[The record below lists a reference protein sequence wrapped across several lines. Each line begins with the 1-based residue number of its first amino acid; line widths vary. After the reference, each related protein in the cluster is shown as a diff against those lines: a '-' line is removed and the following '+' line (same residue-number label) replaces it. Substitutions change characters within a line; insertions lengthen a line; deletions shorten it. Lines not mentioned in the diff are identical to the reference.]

1 MSKKIKGSYLLNA
14 VGVALVFAL
23 LTGLFAANAFGTS
36 TTYIQGICT
45 TACYTIIMVTS
56 LNLVVGFMGEFSLGH
71 AGFVSVGAY
80 VSAIVSGALAGK
92 GLSDLG
98 LFLIALLVGG
108 LAAGIMGVL
117 VGIPALRLRGD
128 YLAIVTMAFAE
139 IIRVCFCNFSITGG
153 GKTMSG
159 ILKLSTFPRVFWIMV
174 VCVTIMYLFVRSK
187 YGRTV
192 QAIRE
197 DYIAASASGI
207 NVTYYKVMT
216 FAISAFFAGIGGG
229 IYAHYMTAMIPTNF
243 NFNYSA
249 ELLSE
254 VIIGGTGSLTGSI
267 IGAAFLSALPEL
279 MREFSTYRMLAYSVV
294 LVLVMLFRPGGIFGR
309 WEFSLTRALEKLTGR
324 GTVKAKAEKGARTMA
339 QPVLKCQHLG
349 IQFGGLKAV
358 DDFNMEIGESELV
371 GLIGPNGAGKTTVF
385 NLITGV
391 YKPTEGSLYLNG
403 ERMNGKKTHQIV
415 HAGIART
422 FQNIRLFKKMTVIE
436 NVKAAML
443 EELTYNM
450 PQAIFRTKAYWQ
462 QEAAATARAKELLQ
476 VVHLSGKENLEAD
489 NLPYGEQRR
498 LEIARA
504 LATNMKL
511 LLLDEPAAGMNPTET
526 EELLE
531 IIDYIRSE
539 FKVSVLLI
547 EHDMSLVMKI
557 CERIQVLDF
566 GTTIASGTPAEIA
579 NDPHV
584 IEAYL
589 GKDKEKEVEADA

>member
-216 FAISAFFAGIGGG
+216 FAISAFFAGIGG
-229 IYAHYMTAMIPTNF
+229 
-243 NFNYSA
+243 
-249 ELLSE
+249 
-254 VIIGGTGSLTGSI
+254 TGSLTGSI

-324 GTVKAKAEKGARTMA
+324 GTVKAKAEKGA
-339 QPVLKCQHLG
+339 
-349 IQFGGLKAV
+349 
-358 DDFNMEIGESELV
+358 
-371 GLIGPNGAGKTTVF
+371 
-385 NLITGV
+385 
-391 YKPTEGSLYLNG
+391 
-403 ERMNGKKTHQIV
+403 
-415 HAGIART
+415 
-422 FQNIRLFKKMTVIE
+422 
-436 NVKAAML
+436 
-443 EELTYNM
+443 
-450 PQAIFRTKAYWQ
+450 
-462 QEAAATARAKELLQ
+462 
-476 VVHLSGKENLEAD
+476 
-489 NLPYGEQRR
+489 
-498 LEIARA
+498 
-504 LATNMKL
+504 
-511 LLLDEPAAGMNPTET
+511 
-526 EELLE
+526 
-531 IIDYIRSE
+531 
-539 FKVSVLLI
+539 
-547 EHDMSLVMKI
+547 
-557 CERIQVLDF
+557 
-566 GTTIASGTPAEIA
+566 
-579 NDPHV
+579 
-584 IEAYL
+584 
-589 GKDKEKEVEADA
+589 

>member
-1 MSKKIKGSYLLNA
+1 MTKRRLASYGLNL
-14 VGVALVFAL
+14 VGVALLYAL
-23 LTGLFAANAFGTS
+23 ITLAFTFNAFGKS

-56 LNLVVGFMGEFSLGH
+56 LNLVVGFMGEFSMGH

-80 VSAIVSGALAGK
+80 VSAIVSGALAGH
-92 GLSDLG
+92 GLSDL
-98 LFLIALLVGG
+98 ALLLVAILAGG
-108 LAAGIMGVL
+108 LAAGIMGVA

-159 ILKLSTFPRVFWIMV
+159 ILKLSTFDRAFWIMV
-174 VCVTIMYLFVRSK
+174 VCVTVMFLFVRSRF
-187 YGRTV
+187 GRTV

-207 NVTYYKVMT
+207 NVTYYKVLT

-229 IYAHYMTAMIPTNF
+229 VYAHYMTAMIPTNF

-267 IGAAFLSALPEL
+267 IGAAFLSSLPEL
-279 MREFSTYRMLAYSVV
+279 MRDFSTYRMLAYSIV

-309 WEFSLTRALEKLTGR
+309 WEFSLNRLLDGIRHPKEK
-324 GTVKAKAEKGARTMA
+324 AAKGACPSMA
-339 QPVLKCQHLG
+339 TPVLKAQHLG

-391 YKPTEGSLYLNG
+391 YKPTEGSFYLCG
-403 ERMNGKKTHQIV
+403 ERMDGKKTYQIV

-436 NVKAAML
+436 NVKTAMQAHTTYS
-443 EELTYNM
+443 LTD
-450 PQAIFRTKAYWQ
+450 AIFRTKKYWQ
-462 QEAAATARAKELLQ
+462 QEAEITERAKELLK
-476 VVHLSGKENLEAD
+476 VVHLSGKEDLEAD

-504 LATNMKL
+504 LATDMKL

-531 IIDYIRSE
+531 IINYIRNE

-566 GTTIASGTPAEIA
+566 GTTIASGTPEQIA

-589 GKDKEKEVEADA
+589 GKDEPEEAANA